1 MYYNFGRKG
10 NSAFI
15 DKDNRLGFDTPF
27 FVEAGAS
34 YKDGLFFFEEEKES
48 FFLPTGVAVEV
59 DGVAVTNTEYSAYYT
74 KKDLVKFLKAPTV
87 LYNGRLVAGKT
98 LNLTDFITPAFD
110 FSLKTPVYWGNS
122 LFPDVFNELLNTPIF
137 EIQFQKT
144 KYTNMSFLLSKIY
157 VLKAATQYK
166 LFIFP

>member
-1 MYYNFGRKG
+1 M
-10 NSAFI
+10 
-15 DKDNRLGFDTPF
+15 
-27 FVEAGAS
+27 
-34 YKDGLFFFEEEKES
+34 LF
-48 FFLPTGVAVEV
+48 
-59 DGVAVTNTEYSAYYT
+59 
-74 KKDLVKFLKAPTV
+74 
-87 LYNGRLVAGKT
+87 NGRLVVGKT